1 MCVRFACRDEYPH
14 LPRGNLPG
22 RGYAVFGTDVGLR
35 PYDHQRMYETLLFL
49 HVLSAFVLVAA
60 IGLCWAIYVGGA
72 PLVRLGAVVFPVW
85 GAASIAVLVFGVWL
99 AFDVSGYALWDG
111 WILAAL
117 ALWAVSGAFG
127 SQLSQGYR
135 AMTRGATQRPALSA
149 HVVATAAVL
158 LLLIDMVWKP
168 GA

>member
-1 MCVRFACRDEYPH
+1 MITRIS
-14 LPRGNLPG
+14 RGETLPG
-22 RGYAVFGTDVGLR
+22 EGYAAPARHVGSR
-35 PYDHQRMYETLLFL
+35 PYDLRRMYETLLFL

-60 IGLCWAIYVGGA
+60 IGLCWAIYVGGGS
-72 PLVRLGAVVFPVW
+72 LVRLGAVVFPVW

-99 AFDVSGYALWDG
+99 AFDVSGYQLWDG
-111 WILAAL
+111 WILVAL

-127 SQLSQGYR
+127 SQLAQGYR
-135 AMTRGATQRPALSA
+135 KMTDGMTERPALSA

>member
-1 MCVRFACRDEYPH
+1 
-14 LPRGNLPG
+14 
-22 RGYAVFGTDVGLR
+22 
-35 PYDHQRMYETLLFL
+35 MYETLLFL
-49 HVLSAFVLVAA
+49 HVLSAFLLVAA
-60 IGLCWAIYVGGA
+60 IGLCWAIYAGGGS
-72 PLVRLGAVVFPVW
+72 LVRLGAVVFPVW

-99 AFDVSGYALWDG
+99 AFDVSGYQLWDG

-127 SQLSQGYR
+127 SQLAQGYR
-135 AMTRGATQRPALSA
+135 AMTNGATERPALLA

>member
-1 MCVRFACRDEYPH
+1 
-14 LPRGNLPG
+14 
-22 RGYAVFGTDVGLR
+22 
-35 PYDHQRMYETLLFL
+35 MYETLLFL

-60 IGLCWAIYVGGA
+60 IGLCWAIYVGGGS
-72 PLVRLGAVVFPVW
+72 LVRLGAVVFPVW

-99 AFDVSGYALWDG
+99 AFDVPGYELWDG

-127 SQLSQGYR
+127 SQLSQGYKK
-135 AMTRGATQRPALSA
+135 MTEGMTERPALSA

>member
-1 MCVRFACRDEYPH
+1 
-14 LPRGNLPG
+14 
-22 RGYAVFGTDVGLR
+22 
-35 PYDHQRMYETLLFL
+35 MYETLLFL

-60 IGLCWAIYVGGA
+60 IGLCWAIYVGGGS
-72 PLVRLGAVVFPVW
+72 LVRLGAVVFPVW

-99 AFDVSGYALWDG
+99 AFDVSGYELWDG

-127 SQLSQGYR
+127 SQLAQGYKK
-135 AMTRGATQRPALSA
+135 MTEGMTERPALSA

>member
-1 MCVRFACRDEYPH
+1 VCLRFACRNDYPH
-14 LPRGNLPG
+14 LTRGNPPG
-22 RGYAVFGTDVGLR
+22 KRYGARSTDVGSR
-35 PYDHQRMYETLLFL
+35 PYDQHRMYETLLFL

-60 IGLCWAIYVGGA
+60 IGLCWAIYVGGGS
-72 PLVRLGAVVFPVW
+72 LVRLGAVVFPVW

-99 AFDVSGYALWDG
+99 AFDVSGYQIWDG

-117 ALWAVSGAFG
+117 ALWALSGAFG
-127 SQLSQGYR
+127 SQLAQGYKK
-135 AMTRGATQRPALSA
+135 MTDGIPERPALSV

>member
-1 MCVRFACRDEYPH
+1 MRRP
-14 LPRGNLPG
+14 N
-22 RGYAVFGTDVGLR
+22 VGPR
-35 PYDHQRMYETLLFL
+35 PYDHRRMYETLLFL

-60 IGLCWAIYVGGA
+60 IGLCWAIYVGGG

-85 GAASIAVLVFGVWL
+85 GAASISVLVFGVWL
-99 AFDVSGYALWDG
+99 AFDVSGYQLWDG

-127 SQLSQGYR
+127 SQLAQGYKK
-135 AMTRGATQRPALSA
+135 MTEGMTERPALSA